1 MNPPTKS
8 GNRNFS
14 GTAITTLQQSPARRP
29 CHNPDMAPPLRE
41 RVRAFF
47 DAEPSALAVY
57 LFGSTAR
64 GDAGPTSDV
73 DVAVLFDAPPVAT
86 LMGPALSLVGRLE
99 QLLGTPVDLIVL
111 NRASADLVH
120 RVLRDGELLVDRD
133 SGRRIRFEVA
143 KRNEYFD
150 LQPIRDAYRRVSP
163 RLTA

>member
-1 MNPPTKS
+1 MVP
-8 GNRNFS
+8 
-14 GTAITTLQQSPARRP
+14 L
-29 CHNPDMAPPLRE
+29 LRE

-47 DAEPSALAVY
+47 DAEPSAVAVY

-64 GDAGPTSDV
+64 GDAGPTSDI

-86 LMGPALSLVGRLE
+86 LMGPALSLAGRLE

-120 RVLRDGELLVDRD
+120 RVLRDGDLLVDRNP
-133 SGRRIRFEVA
+133 GKRIRFEVA

-150 LQPIRDAYRRVSP
+150 LQPIRDAYRRASTHV
-163 RLTA
+163 TA